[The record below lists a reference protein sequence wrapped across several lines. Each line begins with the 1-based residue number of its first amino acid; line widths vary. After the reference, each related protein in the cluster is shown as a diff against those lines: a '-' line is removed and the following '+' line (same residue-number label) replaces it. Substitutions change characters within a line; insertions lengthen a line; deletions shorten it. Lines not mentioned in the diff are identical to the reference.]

1 VLGLPLKDED
11 AYLRTGVVDG
21 VNEFAAWPLSHAA
34 ESCFGEPEWPSE
46 VPVPQGWIE
55 FDVEDI
61 ESATLELEERGY
73 KLLVSRRMEPWG
85 QVVTWL
91 LGPGRKPTRGGQEFV
106 DARTMQHDRG
116 KVDLDMARPV
126 PPALSGQLRRVTEA
140 GSALAALAECRALH
154 GPISAWQA
162 GLVRE
167 ALGEGSTWEEVG
179 EGLGTSRQ
187 AAWARFHGLIEP
199 EGGVTEME
207 ERSDLREQLRGL
219 WEEAQ
224 NRRRE
229 ADGRWREEQARLR
242 SQVQETQRQ
251 LREARLRHS
260 AEKRAAREELRRSAD
275 ALRSALSGSAR

>member
-1 VLGLPLKDED
+1 
-11 AYLRTGVVDG
+11 
-21 VNEFAAWPLSHAA
+21 
-34 ESCFGEPEWPSE
+34 
-46 VPVPQGWIE
+46 
-55 FDVEDI
+55 
-61 ESATLELEERGY
+61 
-73 KLLVSRRMEPWG
+73 
-85 QVVTWL
+85 
-91 LGPGRKPTRGGQEFV
+91 
-106 DARTMQHDRG
+106 
-116 KVDLDMARPV
+116 MARPV
-126 PPALSGQLRRVTEA
+126 PLALAGQLNRVTEA

-179 EGLGTSRQ
+179 EALGTSRQ

-199 EGGVTEME
+199 EGGATDME
-207 ERSDLREQLRGL
+207 ERSDLTEQLRGL

-251 LREARLRHS
+251 LREARLRYS
-260 AEKRAAREELRRSAD
+260 AEKRSAREDLRLSAD